1 MADIRNLLR
10 IDQVAPASVSAN
22 PVEFTSAEFYGGQ
35 TDVAKAPTYVGRG
48 NEELQYMALAEIAGG
63 VQQGLNNFSSI
74 AQTLDRRTISKVESQ
89 WEEIDANDTLSPD
102 EKISEFNKIL
112 NKTETPFSGNEW
124 KSQFTRRVVKSWG
137 ADFSN
142 EVAQNSFN
150 KWVMSNSDKYGDIM
164 GPQLIQEAMDE
175 FIKENP
181 ALAGVPWVEGIFTQ
195 AQATFVEM
203 ESQRALNQAVISQ
216 AADYTLTPDKQKAL
230 VDGEIGADNLKETD
244 PIYAETLNMATGAKS
259 FAEFKEAFDKKWG
272 EDLTFIGLRIEDEKV
287 QGDFIV
293 KSTGIRDASAKDI
306 WDLSR
311 RMKTEDRLR
320 RASSAYDIAS
330 LNFRA
335 NPTPENLESTTTSL
349 KQVLADQNETQQ
361 LNTITKYATDILYG
375 LETGRLNGDL
385 NFSQL
390 PPAEKIR
397 ILEEELDKVFKT
409 RNATDILNDLETGKL
424 SQLPIEEQI
433 RILEGGLNNGF
444 RSLPLKGSLKGLKT
458 KDIVSFVRET
468 KEGQSISSSV
478 MDASVRVSESLRRSI
493 EISTVMG
500 NQPPSLEDTTSKFV
514 QQFSVQTGLPIS
526 TVEQLFVT
534 KDKDGFVTLRT
545 EMPADII
552 RNLSPEDKK
561 LLDSVGLTP
570 ENLIKIQDDFV
581 KTLSESGI
589 KSSRGATGTGSSKLG
604 VNIPGETAAKQAII
618 KDPSIV
624 QKALDV
630 FNDPFATPEAR
641 REAGIIYDVAA
652 RFETTFG
659 LAAEQALLLTAQ
671 SKRLL
676 STEETDAYSALSS
689 GRATTEQIRLIEAN
703 QVLTKVDDAYKTLY
717 GKSKDELKY
726 FDLLEPVD
734 AALIDQTNWVD
745 NAGIIT
751 PDGRRIGL
759 KLRIQAETIASD
771 LGYAGRDEYL
781 ADYKRRLEAL
791 STESID
797 DLTPSNFFAVLEMT
811 RGFKNSKQTIGVFN
825 DQPVMQNFMEFVA
838 SQEIPPTANIS
849 KYNTIYATALDVS
862 LAAVTGSG
870 SVDVRYSV
878 GTTAGER
885 VNTYTRALQA
895 GNTSPLGSDE
905 EFGTYVTI
913 AMAKEIGVPAASI
926 VGSPEVVAQS
936 SLEQI
941 HGLLKPLL
949 PNGIPLPGDTENK
962 TVVTTV
968 SSTQEKSLGGGT
980 RMVSTET
987 LLPWNK
993 LTPDQKLQY
1002 YFNEALK
1009 GNPET
1014 VKSLMKLPIILNGV
1028 MDRAELIGTPEERFS
1043 GVKELFRSGIKYS
1056 EVSGASIPKFSPT
1069 FTFTNGRVSS
1079 SFITGN
1085 PGSNTQISYQT
1096 RLPNIPRL
1104 PSELQPETMRQKAV
1118 EAMSGDAQIPNFD
1131 DIENKFDSWIGTDSP
1146 VDRPDIA
1153 DVIEADAELLREI
1166 VDKDPSERRGIEVG
1180 LDPTDQV
1187 IVGLMSLPATESN
1200 IKYVSDMFG
1209 LNLTTNPNLRLD
1221 STSVLEHLSST
1232 GQGVELLKILKDANI
1247 GAGSQ
1252 NKVKFDVAFDTK
1264 KPVLLIK
1271 RGNNLVPYGIPGAFP
1286 NVDTNA
1292 PANNEISRNVR
1303 FTRTFKIIRDLQQ
1316 GVR

>member
-10 IDQVAPASVSAN
+10 IDQVAPATASAN

-35 TDVAKAPTYVGRG
+35 MDVAKAPTYVGRG

-89 WEEIDANDTLSPD
+89 WEEIDANNTLSPD

-137 ADFSN
+137 ADFTN

-216 AADYTLTPDKQKAL
+216 AADYALTPDKQKAL
-230 VDGEIGADNLKETD
+230 VNGEIGADNLKDTD

-272 EDLTFIGLRIEDEKV
+272 EDLTFIGLMIEDEKA

-320 RASSAYDIAS
+320 RASSAYDISS
-330 LNFRA
+330 LGFRA
-335 NPTPENLESTTTSL
+335 NPTPENLESTTISL
-349 KQVLADQNETQQ
+349 QQVLADQNETQQ
-361 LNTITKYATDILYG
+361 LSTITKYAADILYG
-375 LETGRLNGDL
+375 LETGRLNGNL

-397 ILEEELDKVFKT
+397 ILEEELNK
-409 RNATDILNDLETGKL
+409 
-424 SQLPIEEQI
+424 
-433 RILEGGLNNGF
+433 GF
-444 RSLPLKGSLKGLKT
+444 NSLPLKGSLKKLKT
-458 KDIVSFVRET
+458 SDVISFVRAT
-468 KEGQSISSSV
+468 KEGQSISSGV
-478 MDASVRVSESLRRSI
+478 MDASTRVSESLRRSI
-493 EISTVMG
+493 EIRTVMG

-514 QQFSVQTGLPIS
+514 EQFSLQTGLPIS

-561 LLDSVGLTP
+561 LLDGVGLTP

-589 KSSRGATGTGSSKLG
+589 RSSKGSTGTGSSKLG

-618 KDPSIV
+618 KDPSTV

-630 FNDPFATPEAR
+630 FNDPSATPEAR
-641 REAGIIYDVAA
+641 REAGIIYDVAN
-652 RFETTFG
+652 RFETSFG
-659 LAAEQALLLTAQ
+659 LATEQAVMLTAQ
-671 SKRLL
+671 SENLL
-676 STEETDAYSALSS
+676 STEEIDAYNAFSS
-689 GRATTEQIRLIEAN
+689 GKATSQQINLIESN
-703 QVLTKVDDAYKTLY
+703 QVLTKVDNAYKTLY
-717 GKSKDELKY
+717 GKSRDELKY
-726 FDLLEPVD
+726 FDPLEPVD

-745 NAGIIT
+745 DTGIIT
-751 PDGRRIGL
+751 PAGRRVGL
-759 KLRIQAETIASD
+759 KLRIQAETVAND

-791 STESID
+791 SAESID

-825 DQPVMQNFMEFVA
+825 DQPVMQNFMQFAA
-838 SQEIPPTANIS
+838 SQPMPPTANIS
-849 KYNTIYATALDVS
+849 KFNAVYATALDLS

-870 SVDVRYSV
+870 SVDVRYSP
-878 GTTAGER
+878 GTTSGER
-885 VNTYTRALQA
+885 INTYTRALQT
-895 GNTSPLGSDE
+895 GNTGPLGSDE
-905 EFGTYVTI
+905 DFGTSVTI

-926 VGSPEVVAQS
+926 VGSPEVIAQS

-941 HGLLKPLL
+941 YGLLEPLL

-987 LLPWNK
+987 PLPWNT

-1002 YFNEALK
+1002 YFNAALQ

-1028 MDRAELIGTPEERFS
+1028 MSQQELVGTLEDRFN
-1043 GVKELFRSGIKYS
+1043 GVKELFRSGIRYS

-1069 FTFTNGRVSS
+1069 FTFTSGRVGS

-1104 PSELQPETMRQKAV
+1104 TSELQPETMRQKAV
-1118 EAMSGDAQIPNFD
+1118 EAMSGGAQIPNFD
-1131 DIENKFDSWIGTDSP
+1131 DIEDQFDSWIGTDSP

-1153 DVIEADAELLREI
+1153 DVVEKDAELLREI
-1166 VDKDPSERRGIEVG
+1166 VDKDPSERMGIEVG

-1187 IVGLMSLPATESN
+1187 IVGLMSLPTTESN

-1221 STSVLEHLSST
+1221 STPIIEYLASS
-1232 GQGVELLKILKDANI
+1232 GQGIELLKILKDANI

-1252 NKVKFDVAFDTK
+1252 GKVKFDVAFDTR

-1271 RGNNLVPYGIPGAFP
+1271 RGDNLVPYGIPGEFP

-1303 FTRTFKIIRDLQQ
+1303 FTRTFRIIRDLQQ

>member
-1 MADIRNLLR
+1 MADIRNLLK

-22 PVEFTSAEFYGGQ
+22 PVEFTSAAFYGGQ

-48 NEELQYMALAEIAGG
+48 NEELQYMALAEIASG

-102 EKISEFNKIL
+102 EKIAEFNKIL
-112 NKTETPFSGNEW
+112 NKTETPFSGDEW

-150 KWVMSNSDKYGDIM
+150 KWIMSNSDKYGDIM

-272 EDLTFIGLRIEDEKV
+272 EDLTFIGLTIEDEKV

-293 KSTGIRDASAKDI
+293 KSTGIRDAAAKDI

-330 LNFRA
+330 LGFRA

-361 LNTITKYATDILYG
+361 LNTITKYAADILYG

-397 ILEEELDKVFKT
+397 ILEEELNKGFK
-409 RNATDILNDLETGKL
+409 
-424 SQLPIEEQI
+424 
-433 RILEGGLNNGF
+433 
-444 RSLPLKGSLKGLKT
+444 SLPLKGSLKRLKT
-458 KDIVSFVRET
+458 ADVISFVRAT
-468 KEGQSISSSV
+468 KEGQSISSAV
-478 MDASVRVSESLRRSI
+478 MDASTRVSESIRRSI
-493 EISTVMG
+493 EINTVMG

-514 QQFSVQTGLPIS
+514 SQFSLQTGLPIS

-534 KDKDGFVTLRT
+534 KDKDGFVALRT

-589 KSSRGATGTGSSKLG
+589 RSSRGATGTGSSKLG

-618 KDPSIV
+618 KDPSTF
-624 QKALDV
+624 QKAIEVL
-630 FNDPFATPEAR
+630 NDPFATPEAR
-641 REAGIIYDVAA
+641 REAGIIYDVAT
-652 RFETTFG
+652 RFETSFEFAT
-659 LAAEQALLLTAQ
+659 EQALLHTAEKQ
-671 SKRLL
+671 KLL
-676 STEETDAYSALSS
+676 STEEIDAYSALSS
-689 GRATTEQIRLIEAN
+689 GRATTEQIKLIESN
-703 QVLTKVDDAYKTLY
+703 QVLTKVDNAYKTLF
-717 GKSKDELKY
+717 GKSKDELNY
-726 FDLLEPVD
+726 FDSLEPVD

-745 NAGIIT
+745 DAGIIT
-751 PDGRRIGL
+751 PDGRRVGL

-849 KYNTIYATALDVS
+849 KYNAVYATALDVS

-878 GTTAGER
+878 GTDAGER
-885 VNTYTRALQA
+885 INTYTNALQT
-895 GNTSPLGSDE
+895 GRTSLLGSDE
-905 EFGTYVTI
+905 EFGTFVTL
-913 AMAKEIGVPAASI
+913 AMAKEIGVPAAFSG
-926 VGSPEVVAQS
+926 GSPEVVAET

-941 HGLLKPLL
+941 YGLLEPLL
-949 PNGIPLPGDTENK
+949 PSGMPLPGDTTNN
-962 TVVTTV
+962 TVVTTL
-968 SSTQEKSLGGGT
+968 SSEERKTSGSGIIRVVTK
-980 RMVSTET
+980 ET

-993 LTPDQKLQY
+993 LTPDQKLQF
-1002 YFNEALK
+1002 YFNAALQS
-1009 GNPET
+1009 NPET

-1028 MDRAELIGTPEERFS
+1028 MAREELVGTPEERFN
-1043 GVKELFRSGIKYS
+1043 GVKQLFKSGIDYS
-1056 EVSGASIPKFSPT
+1056 KVAGASIPKFSPT
-1069 FTFTNGRVSS
+1069 FTFTNGRVGSS
-1079 SFITGN
+1079 SITGN
-1085 PGSNTQISYQT
+1085 AGSNTQISYQT
-1096 RLPNIPRL
+1096 RLPNIFGL
-1104 PSELQPETMRQKAV
+1104 SNELQPETMRQRAV
-1118 EAMSGDAQIPNFD
+1118 EAMSGGAQIPNFD
-1131 DIENKFDSWIGTDSP
+1131 AMEDEFDSWVGTDSP

-1153 DVIEADAELLREI
+1153 DVVEKDAELLREI

-1209 LNLTTNPNLRLD
+1209 LNLTSSPNLRLD
-1221 STSVLEHLSST
+1221 STSVIEHLSST

-1252 NKVKFDVAFDTK
+1252 GKVKFDVAFDTK

-1303 FTRTFKIIRDLQQ
+1303 FTRTFRIIRDLQQ

>member
-48 NEELQYMALAEIAGG
+48 NEELQYMALAEIASG

-102 EKISEFNKIL
+102 EKIAEFNKIL
-112 NKTETPFSGNEW
+112 NKTETPFSGDEW
-124 KSQFTRRVVKSWG
+124 KSRFTRRVVKSWG

-330 LNFRA
+330 LGFRA
-335 NPTPENLESTTTSL
+335 NPTSENLKSTTTSL
-349 KQVLADQNETQQ
+349 RQVLADQNETQQ

-397 ILEEELDKVFKT
+397 ILEEELNK
-409 RNATDILNDLETGKL
+409 
-424 SQLPIEEQI
+424 
-433 RILEGGLNNGF
+433 GF
-444 RSLPLKGSLKGLKT
+444 NSLPLKGSLKRLKT
-458 KDIVSFVRET
+458 ADVISFVRAT

-478 MDASVRVSESLRRSI
+478 MDASTRVSESIKKGI
-493 EISTVMG
+493 EIHAVMG

-514 QQFSVQTGLPIS
+514 QQFSLQTGLPIS

-534 KDKDGFVTLRT
+534 KDKDGFVALRT

-618 KDPSIV
+618 RDPSILK
-624 QKALDV
+624 KAIEVLK
-630 FNDPFATPEAR
+630 DPFATPEAL
-641 REAGIIYDVAA
+641 RESGIVYDVAT
-652 RFETTFG
+652 RFETSFE
-659 LAAEQALLLTAQ
+659 LATEQALLLTAQ
-671 SKRLL
+671 REKLL
-676 STEETDAYSALSS
+676 STEEIDAYSALSS

-703 QVLTKVDDAYKTLY
+703 QVLTKVNDAYKTLY

-726 FDLLEPVD
+726 FDRLEPVD

-745 NAGIIT
+745 DAGIIT
-751 PDGRRIGL
+751 PDGRRVGL
-759 KLRIQAETIASD
+759 KLRIQAEKIASD
-771 LGYAGRDEYL
+771 LDYAGRDEYL

-791 STESID
+791 SAENIE
-797 DLTPSNFFAVLEMT
+797 DLTPSNLFAVLEMT

-838 SQEIPPTANIS
+838 SQEMPPTANIS
-849 KYNTIYATALDVS
+849 KYNTVYATALDVS

-878 GTTAGER
+878 GTTAGNR
-885 VNTYTRALQA
+885 VNTYTNALQT
-895 GNTSPLGSDE
+895 GRTSPLGSDE
-905 EFGTYVTI
+905 EFGTFVTL
-913 AMAKEIGVPAASI
+913 AMAEEIGVPAAFS
-926 VGSPEVVAQS
+926 GGLPEVVAEA

-941 HGLLKPLL
+941 YGLLEPLL
-949 PNGIPLPGDTENK
+949 PSGMPLPSDTTNK
-962 TVVTTV
+962 TVVTTL
-968 SSTQEKSLGGGT
+968 SSEEEKALGGGIRVVT
-980 RMVSTET
+980 KET
-987 LLPWNK
+987 LLPWNE
-993 LTPDQKLQY
+993 LTPDQKLQF
-1002 YFNEALK
+1002 YFNAALQS
-1009 GNPET
+1009 NPET

-1028 MDRAELIGTPEERFS
+1028 MAREELVGTQEERFN
-1043 GVKELFRSGIKYS
+1043 GVKQLFKSGIDYS
-1056 EVSGASIPKFSPT
+1056 KVAGASIPKFSPT
-1069 FTFTNGRVSS
+1069 FTFTKGRIGSS
-1079 SFITGN
+1079 SITGN
-1085 PGSNTQISYQT
+1085 AGSNTQISYQT

-1118 EAMSGDAQIPNFD
+1118 EAMSGGAQIPNFD
-1131 DIENKFDSWIGTDSP
+1131 DIEDRFDSWISTDSP

-1221 STSVLEHLSST
+1221 STSVIEHLSST

-1252 NKVKFDVAFDTK
+1252 SKVKFDVAFDTK

-1303 FTRTFKIIRDLQQ
+1303 FTRTFRIIRDLQQ